1 MKRLYSK
8 TQLLGIPRNSEKMF
22 VFRGFAGKM
31 TETFLGLKGSKQSLN
46 NFNVFFFTINE

>member
-22 VFRGFAGKM
+22 VFRGFL
-31 TETFLGLKGSKQSLN
+31 TETFLGLKGSK
-46 NFNVFFFTINE
+46 